1 MGNEKKI
8 VLGKLKRM
16 DCLMKRNIERKVSTT
31 GVYRSQH
38 QLLMQIAHHPKSSQ
52 IEIAERMNIS
62 PAAVAVSLKK
72 LERGGYIKKDLD
84 TTDNRIHQIQITQKG
99 QEVVEKSHLI
109 FEEMEKTIFKGFTEE
124 EIKKTGELLER
135 MCQNLSQA
143 QEKS

>member
-109 FEEMEKTIFKGFTEE
+109 FEEMEKTTFKGFTEE
-124 EIKKTGELLER
+124 EIKKIGELLER

-143 QEKS
+143 QEES